1 MAWQIGNDGKF
12 SFGKNIEQS
21 CGGSLYSFAIVCSS
35 DAIAADE
42 DNNNNSVGVNGLLE
56 VESIIDICILTI
68 FSSSIIHI
76 V

>member
-21 CGGSLYSFAIVCSS
+21 CGVIVCSS

-68 FSSSIIHI
+68 FFFIYNLYSATVH
-76 V
+76 